1 MKSSKKY
8 LFIGL
13 GMLLI
18 VIVFIKYAL
27 GHPEAS
33 FPLPLEF
40 TYLIYIAYLGFT
52 IYFVIK
58 GLKKINKKI

>member
-13 GMLLI
+13 GMFLI
-18 VIVFIKYAL
+18 AIVFIKYAL
-27 GHPEAS
+27 GHPEAY
-33 FPLPLEF
+33 FPLPVEF